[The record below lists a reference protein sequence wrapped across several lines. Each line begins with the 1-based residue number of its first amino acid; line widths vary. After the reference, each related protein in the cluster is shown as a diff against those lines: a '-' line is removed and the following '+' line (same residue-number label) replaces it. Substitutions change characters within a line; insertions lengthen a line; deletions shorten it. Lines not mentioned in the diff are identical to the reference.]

1 MEAPDRALSPRRRPS
16 PSRAPRRGQHPVLH
30 PPTARLGFHLPPP
43 PRTRHRPRPLA
54 PSPLP
59 RPHKGLDTH
68 PRTRAAPCLPGT
80 SFDPGGVEA
89 CSHGVKQR
97 GSERCET
104 RGKRLPNLFRPEG
117 PAESLSLPTP
127 HHITRTLP
135 PPVVVRASSPLS
147 SPPTSPKRSTE
158 NRRGSEPPQRHPG
171 HLQQDR
177 GRLKARTPTRPA
189 RQDSPLASQ
198 TFYPQNAAR
207 VARTSVPPLPPPP
220 PPSPEPRHNP

>member
-1 MEAPDRALSPRRRPS
+1 MGPS
-16 PSRAPRRGQHPVLH
+16 PPG
-30 PPTARLGFHLPPP
+30 LGFGLRVPP
-43 PRTRHRPRPLA
+43 HRRKRPCSLGSA
-54 PSPLP
+54 SAP

-89 CSHGVKQR
+89 YSHGVKQR

-104 RGKRLPNLFRPEG
+104 RGKRPPNLFRPEG

-127 HHITRTLP
+127 HHITRTLR

-189 RQDSPLASQ
+189 RQHSPLASQ

-220 PPSPEPRHNP
+220 PPPPSPEPRHNP